1 MANEVEMTA
10 LSETEKDCEM
20 QFAGTSPQIIVEG
33 TKEKPYYNIMYRDIS
48 DGIVHVGFG
57 SYDLENVFGWLKEY
71 FGEDRAKIVDPDNF
85 RPTGRWAHLF
95 GDEWCCTNCGFVIS
109 TEGSWE
115 KPEKK
120 FCEECGAKMMEG

>member
-33 TKEKPYYNIMYRDIS
+33 TAEKPYYNIMYLDAE
-48 DGIVHVGFG
+48 DGTDYVGFG

-71 FGEDRAKIVDPDNF
+71 FGEDRAKIVDGETVVLVRHDAIYQIDKNGI
-85 RPTGRWAHLF
+85 T
-95 GDEWCCTNCGFVIS
+95 
-109 TEGSWE
+109 
-115 KPEKK
+115 
-120 FCEECGAKMMEG
+120 MMPRKENK